1 MKYIYLVLL
10 YPLFLFAYWF
20 VSTALYLKEI
30 FSDIGNSF
38 EHAYIQVFG
47 GGKKDDGEQ

>member
-10 YPLFLFAYWF
+10 YPLFLFTFWV

-30 FSDIGNSF
+30 FGDIGNSF
-38 EHAYIQVFG
+38 EYAYIQVFR